1 MEEVWRDIK
10 GYEGAYQVSNFGNVR
25 SLNFMRRKE
34 VRELAKK
41 NMRGYPYV
49 ILYKDTKIQRKRI
62 HRLVAE
68 AFIPNPDNLP
78 EVNHKDENKANNRV
92 DNLEWCT
99 HKYNFDYTYS
109 RHPEHKER
117 IVKEGRKSAKRN
129 RRVIQKNKKGEI
141 ICIHRNVH
149 SIYNEIGYDYK
160 TLVRRLEN
168 PEIYGNEFY
177 GYIWEY
183 EKAQ

>member
-1 MEEVWRDIK
+1 M
-10 GYEGAYQVSNFGNVR
+10 
-25 SLNFMRRKE
+25 
-34 VRELAKK
+34 
-41 NMRGYPYV
+41 
-49 ILYKDTKIQRKRI
+49 
-62 HRLVAE
+62 
-68 AFIPNPDNLP
+68 
-78 EVNHKDENKANNRV
+78 
-92 DNLEWCT
+92 
-99 HKYNFDYTYS
+99 
-109 RHPEHKER
+109 
-117 IVKEGRKSAKRN
+117 
-129 RRVIQKNKKGEI
+129 IQKNKKGEI